1 MLKIRSNIL
10 PILAVALVW
19 AGLTG
24 AAAPSSAKTEGWT
37 YNKASFA
44 RYLKTMR
51 TQAIRRGVSRAVV
64 DRAFKN
70 LKPNPEVLK
79 LAAFQPEFK
88 LTAWAYLDKT
98 VSDVRIANGKKNY
111 AAQRA
116 LLDKLEA
123 RYGVPKRYIV
133 AIWGL
138 ESRYGARKGDL
149 PVIQSLATLGYT
161 GKRKRFGR
169 QQLIAALKILQR
181 RDIPLSQFTGS
192 WAGAMGH
199 TQFIPTTYNA
209 YAVDWTGD
217 GTRDIWNSVPD
228 ALASTARYLKVSGW
242 RKGEAWGEEV
252 QIPRNFNTRRAGIKK
267 RKPRPVSEWVR
278 MGVKPIGG
286 GKFRS
291 TRRGAWLL
299 LPSGRRGPAFLVYR
313 NFRTIMRYNNSDKYA
328 LAVAYLGDRIIGKPE
343 FRTKWPRTGTPLML
357 AGRKELQIYLTKLG
371 LYSGEIDGAVGRE
384 TEKAIRKFQRSKGLK
399 PDAYPSVELLNRLKS
414 GA

>member
-1 MLKIRSNIL
+1 MLKMRSEIL
-10 PILAVALVW
+10 TVITLVLFW
-19 AGLTG
+19 AGMAG
-24 AAAPSSAKTEGWT
+24 GFAPSAVKAEGGT
-37 YNKASFA
+37 YNKAAFS
-44 RYLKTMR
+44 RYLKAMR
-51 TQAIRRGVSRAVV
+51 TQAIRRGVSRKVV
-64 DRAFKN
+64 DAAFKN
-70 LKPNPEVLK
+70 LRPNPEI
-79 LAAFQPEFK
+79 LALANFQPEFK

-111 AAQRA
+111 AAQRE

-123 RYGVPKRYIV
+123 RYGVPKHYIV

-138 ESRYGARKGDL
+138 ESRYGKRKGEF
-149 PVIQSLATLGYT
+149 PVIQSLATLGFT

-169 QQLIAALKILQR
+169 SQLLAALKILQR
-181 RDIPLSQFTGS
+181 KDIALSNFYGS

-217 GTRDIWNSVPD
+217 GARDIWNSVPD
-228 ALASTARYLKVSGW
+228 ALASTASYLKVSGW
-242 RKGEAWGEEV
+242 RKGAAWGREV
-252 QIPRNFNTRRAGIKK
+252 KIPRRFNVRRAGIKK
-267 RKPRPVSEWVR
+267 RKPRRVSEWIR
-278 MGVKPIGG
+278 LGVKPIDG

-291 TRRGAWLL
+291 RKRKAWLL

-328 LAVAYLGDRIIGKPE
+328 LAVAHLGDRIIGRGE
-343 FRTKWPRTGTPLML
+343 FRGKWPRTGTPLML

-399 PDAYPSVELLNRLKS
+399 PDAYPSVELLKRIKS

>member
-1 MLKIRSNIL
+1 MLKMRSEIL
-10 PILAVALVW
+10 SILAVALIW
-19 AGLTG
+19 SGLMAGL
-24 AAAPSSAKTEGWT
+24 APAPAQAEGWT
-37 YNKASFA
+37 YDKAAFA
-44 RYLKTMR
+44 RFLKSMR
-51 TQAIRRGVSRAVV
+51 NQAIRRGVSRAVV

-70 LKPNPEVLK
+70 LRPDPEVLN
-79 LAAFQPEFK
+79 LANFQPEFK

-111 AAQRA
+111 AAQRK
-116 LLDKLEA
+116 LLDALEA

-138 ESRYGARKGDL
+138 ESRYGKRKGDI
-149 PVIQSLATLGYT
+149 PVIQALATLGFT

-169 QQLIAALKILQR
+169 SQLIAALKILQR
-181 RDIPLSQFTGS
+181 RDISLSKFTGS

-242 RKGEAWGEEV
+242 QKGVPWGEEV
-252 QIPRNFNTRRAGIKK
+252 KIPRNFNTRRAGIKK
-267 RKPRPVSEWVR
+267 RKPRRVSEWAR
-278 MGVKPIGG
+278 LGVKPIGG
-286 GKFRS
+286 GAFRAKK
-291 TRRGAWLL
+291 RGAWLI

-313 NFRTIMRYNNSDKYA
+313 NFRAIMRYNNSVKYA
-328 LAVAYLGDRIIGKPE
+328 LAVAHLGDRIIGRPE
-343 FRTKWPRTGTPLML
+343 FRGKWPRTGTPLML

-384 TEKAIRKFQRSKGLK
+384 TEKAIRKFQRAKGLK